1 MCRTMV
7 EGILS
12 RCIYHRFRATNA
24 NAHQHTVRGA
34 LEQPLLVTVSEN
46 HAGSLGTK
54 RKKKD

>member
-1 MCRTMV
+1 MR
-7 EGILS
+7 ILS
-12 RCIYHRFRATNA
+12 RYTYHRFRDTNA